1 MTIMPD
7 IGAWLTGTPIQ
18 DSVRAL
24 DTARTI
30 ADKPAS
36 VTVKR
41 GASTLSAQTVRIDTA
56 ASAPGVTTG
65 PTATTSALRVLVLGY
80 RDHPTI
86 TDTNLKRGDTFLYE
100 GTLFSISQILPET
113 PGRLIAVAEAKP

>member
-1 MTIMPD
+1 MPD
-7 IGAWLTGTPIQ
+7 FGAWWTGEPIQ
-18 DSVRAL
+18 DSLRAL

-41 GASTLSAQTVRIDTA
+41 GASVLGAQTVRIDTA
-56 ASAPGVTTG
+56 ASAPQGNTG
-65 PTATTSALRVLVLGY
+65 PTATTNALRVLVVGY

-100 GTLFSISQILPET
+100 GTLFAVVQILPET
-113 PGRLIAVAEAKP
+113 PGRLIAIAEAKP